1 MAVAV
6 KAEAKVAEA
15 RAVEKAAVTAVEVM
29 VEAMAEELMEE
40 EVMVEVEM
48 VGGHLTIHP
57 QVLII
62 KSQQV
67 AVLILVVEVEHP
79 QIRQH

>member
-1 MAVAV
+1 M
-6 KAEAKVAEA
+6 
-15 RAVEKAAVTAVEVM
+15 
-29 VEAMAEELMEE
+29 
-40 EVMVEVEM
+40 EVEM

-67 AVLILVVEVEHP
+67 AVLILVVEVVGVQDLLVLEILAP
-79 QIRQH
+79 LGLVVLE